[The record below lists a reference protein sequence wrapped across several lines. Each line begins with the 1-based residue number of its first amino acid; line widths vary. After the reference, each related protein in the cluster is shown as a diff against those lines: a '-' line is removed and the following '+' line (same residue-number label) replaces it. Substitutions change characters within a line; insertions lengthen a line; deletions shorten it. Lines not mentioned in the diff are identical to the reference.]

1 MNRNKRKT
9 FLNECMNIHTMCKIS
24 HYSSHY
30 LCCFKAYKYIE
41 KTFVELLKNN
51 KSLRYIFLWQS
62 IMSLEIGLIN

>member
-1 MNRNKRKT
+1 
-9 FLNECMNIHTMCKIS
+9 MCKIS

-30 LCCFKAYKYIE
+30 HCCFKAYKYIE